1 MQTKS
6 LFLPCAVALLLSIP
20 GCDTKVSQ
28 CNTLID
34 VVNKHTQQ
42 LSTSIEKLAD
52 VQNTP
57 TVADDFAKVV
67 KTANDEISA
76 LSFSDEKVKGFANDY
91 LGLLTEADKVGKEM
105 AEAAKSAN
113 VDTLN
118 KAIAD
123 ADKLVKLEDTIV
135 NNVNGYCQGK

>member
-6 LFLPCAVALLLSIP
+6 LFLPCAVALLLST

-28 CNTLID
+28 CNKLID

-52 VQNTP
+52 VQTTP

-91 LGLLTEADKVGKEM
+91 IGLLAEADKVGKEM
-105 AEAAKSAN
+105 AEAAKSSN

-118 KAIAD
+118 KAVED